1 MGAAAEEEQ
10 LKILQEDQFDPQ
22 IYAKQIGLT
31 ETQARIRMLEHRI
44 HRVWGDRPRSGSP
57 NSRPQKKAPNFESLL
72 HSTVPAGGA
81 EENQRGTKKSRETSE
96 LREKVDLQLQ
106 QDKQRAKE
114 EVRRRIRREREQLT
128 DEWREHQERDEKDIK
143 RLPDDCISRTVKR
156 SLRKMRQ
163 NLFQR
168 RMNLAI
174 HERLT
179 NEWTLPKIQ
188 AEVKKER
195 LRSERLK
202 AEQKA
207 RLKTGK
213 DVKRIAP
220 DERGDAAN
228 E

>member
-10 LKILQEDQFDPQ
+10 LKILQDDQFNPQ

-31 ETQARIRMLEHRI
+31 ATQARIRMLDHRI
-44 HRVWGDRPRSGSP
+44 ERVWGDRPRSAGEGRGRSKASDSENLYGADWGS
-57 NSRPQKKAPNFESLL
+57 
-72 HSTVPAGGA
+72 
-81 EENQRGTKKSRETSE
+81 KKSSKASPTSPMSPRKTRETTE
-96 LREKVDLQLQ
+96 LQEKDVQLQ
-106 QDKQRAKE
+106 HDKQRAKE
-114 EVRRRIRREREQLT
+114 VLRSRIRREREQLQ

-143 RLPDDCISRTVKR
+143 RLPDDCISKTVKR

-179 NEWTLPKIQ
+179 NDWTLPKIQ
-188 AEVKKER
+188 AEVKKDR
-195 LRSERLK
+195 LA
-202 AEQKA
+202 AEKKA
-207 RLKTGK
+207 RLKSGK
-213 DVKRIAP
+213 DNLTRIAP
-220 DERGDAAN
+220 AERGEAAN